1 MCELFYV
8 SANVKIITIA
18 STSTPL
24 NFLCSP
30 LLQWATFRPTMIKV
44 FQPKVISMY
53 LCYAGN
59 LLWLFD
65 LPASPSNLV
74 YALRANSI
82 TPIRPQPPPKLPGQ
96 VVPLSL
102 SHYKGTPYRYFSQ
115 ILEIILTLLDLNLVY
130 QSPQR
135 P

>member
-1 MCELFYV
+1 MR
-8 SANVKIITIA
+8 A
-18 STSTPL
+18 
-24 NFLCSP
+24 FLRECQREDHYHSINIDTAKLP
-30 LLQWATFRPTMIKV
+30 LLAATPMGDLQAYDDKGIPN
-44 FQPKVISMY
+44 QKVISMY

-115 ILEIILTLLDLNLVY
+115 ILAIILTLLDLNLVY